1 MTRYEAENYVN
12 GRVVDGMVKCFKDSF
27 YQAKYGVLPEVK
39 LNQMEDSMRI
49 VNNSQDQTAKVLVK
63 LNREL
68 KALRHE
74 LNHVK
79 KSFRH
84 KNRRLAKFPL
94 LCDGQRI
101 TSLEQLK
108 EHFNLL
114 DVLEHYKTGRL
125 QRWLRSRGLTSQL
138 KSIEAINAPQDTE
151 ILSALCLV
159 FEIEADKQM
168 IQEVLES
175 YKSSTE

>member
-1 MTRYEAENYVN
+1 M
-12 GRVVDGMVKCFKDSF
+12 K
-27 YQAKYGVLPEVK
+27 
-39 LNQMEDSMRI
+39 
-49 VNNSQDQTAKVLVK
+49 
-63 LNREL
+63 
-68 KALRHE
+68 
-74 LNHVK
+74 
-79 KSFRH
+79 
-84 KNRRLAKFPL
+84 LAKFPL

-138 KSIEAINAPQDTE
+138 ESVEAINAPQDTE

-175 YKSSTE
+175 HKNSTEKETLKAGIKASKTQVQTLPISTPPPPRRLPA